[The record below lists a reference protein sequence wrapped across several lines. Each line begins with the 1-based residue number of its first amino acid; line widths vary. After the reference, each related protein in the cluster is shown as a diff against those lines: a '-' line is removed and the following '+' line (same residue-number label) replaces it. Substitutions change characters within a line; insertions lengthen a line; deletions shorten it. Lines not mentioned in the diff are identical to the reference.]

1 MTTDLAKKELRA
13 WLRLGK
19 VHARMTASID
29 LRFKAEGQPPAAWF
43 PILSELARCGPEG
56 LRPFELEQATG
67 EAQYN
72 VSRLLDR
79 IGKAGLVGRRACE
92 DDRRGW
98 RVALTEAGAEAAARM
113 RAIHDAV
120 LAAEFV
126 APLTGKQVKTLDGVL
141 GDLLRKDRRKD

>member
-1 MTTDLAKKELRA
+1 MTIDLAKKELRA

-19 VHARMTASID
+19 VHARLTAAID
-29 LRFKAEGQPPAAWF
+29 LRFKSEGQPPAAWF

-72 VSRLLDR
+72 ISRLLDR
-79 IGKAGLVGRRACE
+79 MTKAGLVARQACE

-98 RVALTEAGAEAAARM
+98 RVALTESGGAAAARM
-113 RAIHDAV
+113 RTIHDVA
-120 LAAEFV
+120 LAEDFI
-126 APLTGKQVKTLDGVL
+126 APLTGKQVKSLDSIL
-141 GDLLRKDRRKD
+141 GDLLRKERRK